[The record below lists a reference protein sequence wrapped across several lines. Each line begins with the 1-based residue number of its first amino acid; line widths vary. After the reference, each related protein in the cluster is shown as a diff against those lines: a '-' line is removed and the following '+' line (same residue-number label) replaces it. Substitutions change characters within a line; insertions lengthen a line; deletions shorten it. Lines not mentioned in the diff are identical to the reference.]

1 MRILKKC
8 TACALALMMTLSGM
22 NLSGSWATGSPQQQP
37 EPVRI
42 TTYKDV
48 PATHY
53 AAEAI
58 KTMSSLGIIT
68 GYPDGT
74 FRPEA
79 EVRRVEFATMMVK
92 ALQLEVN
99 KTNKTVFVDMGREA
113 WAIPYVEAAK
123 PYLTGYKS
131 SVGLTFK
138 PMEASVREDMAVAL
152 VKALKYSVTSGQSL
166 NVYADADQISTDLKP
181 FVAAA
186 IDKKLMV
193 GSSLEGK
200 LFFNPQKTLTRAEAA
215 QLLMNVIKEEKITF
229 EDNVK
234 TEEKIVLDE
243 NKSSESSDDDEKDE
257 PKDEPK
263 NEKTLAVKA
272 SRVSGGIKLEWTEAV
287 RSGFQGYKVV
297 ASLEDSSPKYPDNG
311 YAYYITDIDD
321 NEAYLRPG
329 NGYNGGDFEV
339 FKAGKTYYVSITYLY
354 ENGKRYTNVIRVTL

>member
-1 MRILKKC
+1 MNMLKKW
-8 TACALALMMTLSGM
+8 TALALASVMAFSGA
-22 NLSGSWATGSPQQQP
+22 NIWGNSWATGSPPSPP
-37 EPVRI
+37 EPIRI
-42 TTYKDV
+42 TTFKDV

-74 FRPEA
+74 FKPEA

-92 ALQLEVN
+92 ALRLEVN
-99 KTNKTVFVDMGREA
+99 KTNKTAFVDMAREA

-131 SVGLTFK
+131 SIGLTFK
-138 PMEASVREDMAVAL
+138 PMEPSVREDMAVAL

-166 NVYADADQISTDLKP
+166 SVYMDADQISEDLKVY
-181 FVAAA
+181 VATAV
-186 IDKKLMV
+186 DKKLMV
-193 GSSLEGK
+193 GTTEAGK
-200 LFFNPQKTLTRAEAA
+200 MYFNPQQTLTRAEAA

-229 EDNVK
+229 DDDSK
-234 TEEKIVLDE
+234 REEKIVLDE
-243 NKSSESSDDDEKDE
+243 NKSSESSDNDEQ
-257 PKDEPK
+257 DEPK

-297 ASLEDSSPKYPDNG
+297 ASLTDASPKYPDNG

-321 NEAYLRPG
+321 NEAYLSVG
-329 NGYNGGDFEV
+329 NSYNGGDFEV
-339 FKAGKTYYVSITYLY
+339 FKSGKTYYVSITYLY

>member
-8 TACALALMMTLSGM
+8 TACALALMMTLSGI
-22 NLSGSWATGSPQQQP
+22 NLSGNSWATGSPQPQP

-42 TTYKDV
+42 TNFKDV

-74 FRPEA
+74 FKPEA

-92 ALQLEVN
+92 ALRLEVN
-99 KTNKTVFVDMGREA
+99 KTNKTAFVDMGREA

-131 SVGLTFK
+131 SAGLTFK

-166 NVYADADQISTDLKP
+166 SVYADADQISTDLKP
-181 FVAAA
+181 YVSAA
-186 IDKKLMV
+186 IDKKLMI
-193 GSSLEGK
+193 GSSVEGK
-200 LFFNPQKTLTRAEAA
+200 MYFSPQKTLTRAEAA

-229 EDNVK
+229 DDDVK

-243 NKSSESSDDDEKDE
+243 NKPAEPSDDDEKD
-257 PKDEPK
+257 KAAT
-263 NEKTLAVKA
+263 EKSLFVKA
-272 SRVSGGIKLEWTEAV
+272 TRVGSSIKLEWTEAV

-321 NEAYLRPG
+321 NEAYLRSG

-339 FKAGKTYYVSITYLY
+339 FKTGKTYYVSITYLY